1 MRITNKLSQQAKPAS
16 WIAMMMLAMIL
27 LTGAAR
33 PDQGSQNFEI
43 SKNMDI
49 FTTLFKQLIVNYV
62 DDVNVSEVMK
72 SGIDGML
79 EQLDPYTTFI
89 PESEIED
96 VRFMT
101 TGQYGGIGATI
112 QSRGDHVMVV
122 KPHKGFPAYK
132 AGLLPGD
139 MIIEINGQSTTGLD
153 SDQVRTLLQGQPG
166 SKVDL
171 VIERDSQQLE
181 KSLEREVVRV
191 DNIPYYGMLDDVTG
205 YIKLTGFTRNAGS
218 QVRSAFED
226 LVEQGAEA
234 MVLDLRD
241 NGGGLLHEA
250 VHIANLFVEQD
261 ELIVNTQGRLP
272 DRTSVHKT
280 RNEPLDSD
288 MPLAVLINRQSASA
302 SEIVAGAIQDLDRG
316 VVIGQRS
323 FGKGLVQNVVPLSYN
338 TQLKVTVAEYFIP
351 SGRSIQAINYAEMRE
366 DGSVSEIPD
375 SLKTPHETRGGRKVY
390 EGGGIEPDIIVER
403 PDPGTFIRGLV
414 NQHMIFDFA
423 THFQRLHEAIDEP
436 GEFKVSA
443 EKYQAFLAFIT
454 DQDFSYQTRSE
465 RVLAELQ
472 QAAEKESYYEALEPE
487 ITRLKALI
495 EEEKAKDPETYRKEV
510 KQLLLEEIV
519 SRYYYQEGR
528 VIVSLDADPDINEAL
543 RVLADQHTY
552 QDILAAGQQ

>member
-1 MRITNKLSQQAKPAS
+1 
-16 WIAMMMLAMIL
+16 MLAVIL

-33 PDQGSQNFEI
+33 PDAGSQNFEI
-43 SKNMDI
+43 SKNMEI
-49 FTTLFKQLIVNYV
+49 FSTLFKELIVNYV

-122 KPHKGFPAYK
+122 EPHKGFPAYK

-139 MIIEINGQSTTGLD
+139 MITEINGQSTTGLE

-166 SKVDL
+166 SMVDL
-171 VIERDSQQLE
+171 IIERDGQQLE

-218 QVRSAFED
+218 QVKSAFED

-375 SLKTPHETRGGRKVY
+375 SLKTPYETRGGRKVY

-414 NQHMIFDFA
+414 RQHMIFDFA
-423 THFQRLHEAIDEP
+423 THFQRQHETIAEP
-436 GEFKVSA
+436 GEFEVSE
-443 EKYQAFLAFIT
+443 EKYQAFLAFIA
-454 DQDFSYQTRSE
+454 DQDFSYRTRSE
-465 RVLAELQ
+465 RVLTELQ
-472 QAAEKESYYEALEPE
+472 QVAEKESYYKALEPE
-487 ITRLKALI
+487 INRLKALI
-495 EEEKAKDPETYRKEV
+495 EEEKAKDPETYREEV
-510 KQLLLEEIV
+510 KQMLLEEIM
-519 SRYYYQEGR
+519 SRYHYQEGR

-552 QDILAAGQQ
+552 QDILAAGHQ

>member
-1 MRITNKLSQQAKPAS
+1 MHITNKIRQHAKAAS
-16 WIAMMMLAMIL
+16 LIAGLMLAVIL
-27 LTGAAR
+27 LTGASR
-33 PDQGSQNFEI
+33 PEAGSQNFEI

-49 FTTLFKQLIVNYV
+49 FSTLFKELVVNYV

-101 TGQYGGIGATI
+101 TGQYGGIGAVI
-112 QSRGDHVMVV
+112 QPRGDHVMVV
-122 KPHKGFPAYK
+122 EPHKGFPAYK

-139 MIIEINGQSTTGLD
+139 LILEINGQSTQGRG
-153 SDQVRTLLQGQPG
+153 SDEVRTLLQGQPG
-166 SKVDL
+166 SAVDL
-171 VIERDSQQLE
+171 IIERDGQQLE

-191 DNIPYYGMLDDVTG
+191 DNIPYYGMLDEVTG

-218 QVRSAFED
+218 QVKSAFED

-272 DRTSVHKT
+272 ERTSVHKT
-280 RNEPLDSD
+280 RNEPLDTD
-288 MPLAVLINRQSASA
+288 IPLAVLINRQSASA

-351 SGRSIQAINYAEMRE
+351 SGRSIQAINYAERRD
-366 DGSVSEIPD
+366 DGSVSAIPD
-375 SLKTPHETRGGRKVY
+375 SLKSPHKTRGGRKVY
-390 EGGGIEPDIIVER
+390 DGGGIEPDIEVER
-403 PDPGTFIRGLV
+403 PDPGNFVRGLV
-414 NQHMIFDFA
+414 RQHMIFDFA
-423 THFQRLHEAIDEP
+423 THFQRQHEAIGEPRDFEVTDEL
-436 GEFKVSA
+436 
-443 EKYQAFLAFIT
+443 YQDFLAFVA
-454 DQDFSYQTRSE
+454 DQDFSYRTRSE
-465 RVLAELQ
+465 RVLRELQ

-487 ITRLKALI
+487 ISRLKALI
-495 EEEKAKDPETYRKEV
+495 DEEKSKDPETYQDEV
-510 KQLLLEEIV
+510 RQMLLEELV
-519 SRYYYQEGR
+519 ARYHYQEGR
-528 VIVSLDADPDINEAL
+528 VIVSLDADPDIIKAVE
-543 RVLADQHTY
+543 VLTDKAVY
-552 QDILAAGQQ
+552 QDILAAE

>member
-1 MRITNKLSQQAKPAS
+1 MIAS
-16 WIAMMMLAMIL
+16 LMLAVIL
-27 LTGAAR
+27 LTAASR
-33 PDQGSQNFEI
+33 PDTGSRNFEV

-49 FTTLFKQLIVNYV
+49 FSSLFKELIVNYV

-101 TGQYGGIGATI
+101 TGQYGGIGAVI
-112 QSRGDHVMVV
+112 QPRGDHVMVV
-122 KPHKGFPAYK
+122 EPHKGFPAYK

-139 MIIEINGQSTTGLD
+139 LILEINGQSVKGRD
-153 SDQVRTLLQGQPG
+153 SDEVRTFLQGQPG
-166 SKVDL
+166 SRVDL
-171 VIERDSQQLE
+171 VIERDGQQRE

-191 DNIPYYGMLDDVTG
+191 DNIPYHGMLDDVTG
-205 YIKLTGFTRNAGS
+205 YIKLTGFTRNAAS
-218 QVRSAFED
+218 QVKDAFED

-250 VHIANLFVEQD
+250 VHIANLFVEED

-272 DRTSVHKT
+272 ERTSVHKT
-280 RNEPLDSD
+280 RNEPLDID
-288 MPLAVLINRQSASA
+288 IPLAVIINRRSASA

-351 SGRSIQAINYAEMRE
+351 SGRSIQAINYAERRD

-375 SLKTPHETRGGRKVY
+375 SLKIPHETQGGRKVY
-390 EGGGIEPDIIVER
+390 DGGGIEPDIEVER
-403 PDPGTFIRGLV
+403 PEPANYIRGLV
-414 NQHMIFDFA
+414 RQHMIFDFA
-423 THFQRLHEAIDEP
+423 TLFQRQHEAIAEP
-436 GEFKVSA
+436 RDFEVSDDM
-443 EKYQAFLAFIT
+443 YQEFLAFIA
-454 DQDFSYQTRSE
+454 DQNFSYRTRSGNI
-465 RVLAELQ
+465 LSELQ

-487 ITRLKALI
+487 INRLKALI
-495 EEEKAKDPETYRKEV
+495 EEEKAKDPETYREEV
-510 KQLLLEEIV
+510 KQRLLEEIV
-519 SRYYYQEGR
+519 ARYHYQEGR
-528 VIVSLDADPDINEAL
+528 VIVSLDADPDINQAL
-543 RVLADQHTY
+543 KVLADQHAY
-552 QDILAAGQQ
+552 HGILVSGQQ

>member
-1 MRITNKLSQQAKPAS
+1 
-16 WIAMMMLAMIL
+16 MLAVIL

-33 PDQGSQNFEI
+33 PDAGSQNFEI

-49 FTTLFKQLIVNYV
+49 FSTMFKELIVNYV

-79 EQLDPYTTFI
+79 EELDPYTTFI

-112 QSRGDHVMVV
+112 QPRGNHVMVV
-122 KPHKGFPAYK
+122 EPHKGFPAYK

-139 MIIEINGQSTTGLD
+139 LILEINGQSTGGRD

-166 SKVDL
+166 TTVDL
-171 VIERDSQQLE
+171 LIERDGE
-181 KSLEREVVRV
+181 AFHKSLEREVVRV
-191 DNIPYYGMLDDVTG
+191 DNIPYHGMLDEVTG
-205 YIKLTGFTRNAGS
+205 YIKLTGFTRNAGN
-218 QVRSAFED
+218 QVKSAFED

-234 MVLDLRD
+234 MILDLRD

-272 DRTSVHKT
+272 ERTSVHKT
-280 RNEPLDSD
+280 RNEPLDTD
-288 MPLAVLINRQSASA
+288 IPLAVLINRQSASA

-351 SGRSIQAINYAEMRE
+351 SGRSIQAINYAERRD
-366 DGSVSEIPD
+366 DGSVSQIPD

-390 EGGGIEPDIIVER
+390 DGGGIEPDITVER
-403 PDPGTFIRGLV
+403 PEPGTFIRGLV
-414 NQHMIFDFA
+414 RQHMIFDFA
-423 THFQRLHEAIDEP
+423 THFQRQHETIAEP
-436 GEFKVSA
+436 RDFEVSGDLYQEFLS
-443 EKYQAFLAFIT
+443 FIAGK
-454 DQDFSYQTRSE
+454 DFSYRTRSE
-465 RVLAELQ
+465 RVLNELQ
-472 QAAEKESYYEALEPE
+472 QVAETESYYEALEPE
-487 ITRLKALI
+487 ISRLKALI
-495 EEEKAKDPETYRKEV
+495 EEEKAKDPETYREEV
-510 KQLLLEEIV
+510 KQMLLEEIV
-519 SRYYYQEGR
+519 ARYHYQEGR
-528 VIVSLDADPDINEAL
+528 VIVSLDADPDIEQAL
-543 RVLADQHTY
+543 QLLADQHAY
-552 QDILAAGQQ
+552 RDILAAGQQ